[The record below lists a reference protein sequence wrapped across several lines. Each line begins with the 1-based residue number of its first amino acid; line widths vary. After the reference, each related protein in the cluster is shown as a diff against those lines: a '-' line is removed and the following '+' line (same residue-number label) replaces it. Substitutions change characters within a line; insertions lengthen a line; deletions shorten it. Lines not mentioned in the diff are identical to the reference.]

1 LLSHEQDTRS
11 VEWTEVF
18 QPGYLTFEA
27 LEAMLLRCCGAVF
40 VATPDNQSVI
50 RGEKVSSPRAN
61 IMLEFGLVA
70 GRMGRHNIALC
81 QYAR

>member
-1 LLSHEQDTRS
+1 MDGSI
-11 VEWTEVF
+11 

-40 VATPDNQSVI
+40 VATPDDQSVI
-50 RGEKVSSPRAN
+50 RGQRVSSPRAN

-70 GRMGRHNIALC
+70 VAWAATTSRSASTDR
-81 QYAR
+81 